1 MSKFALCGELVMPPT
16 MAADPY
22 ERFTRLFLQYEPE
35 ILRAVMMFVPSRA
48 DARDIVQETAVT
60 LWQQFDQYDAS
71 RPFANWAIG
80 FALIQV
86 RRWFRN
92 VEREGKFSE
101 KAVEALLIADDERA
115 DDKEKRDA
123 ALRECLDAMPQ
134 NSREI
139 IEGYY
144 FAERGVDALA
154 ATHGRTVEAIYKT
167 LQRLRAGLLD
177 CIHHKITLARS

>member
-1 MSKFALCGELVMPPT
+1 MST
-16 MAADPY
+16 DPY
-22 ERFTRLFLQYEPE
+22 ERFTRLFLQHEPE
-35 ILRAVMMFVPSRA
+35 ILRAVMVFVPSRA

-60 LWQQFDQYDAS
+60 LWQQFDQYDAA

-80 FALIQV
+80 YARIQV
-86 RRWFRN
+86 RRWFRS
-92 VEREGKFSE
+92 VQRESQLSE

-123 ALRECLDAMPQ
+123 ALRACLEAMPV

-144 FAERGVDALA
+144 FAERSVESLA
-154 ATHGRTVEAIYKT
+154 TAHGRTVEAIYKT

-177 CIHHKITLARS
+177 CMDQKLAHSRS

>member
-1 MSKFALCGELVMPPT
+1 MPGP
-16 MAADPY
+16 DRY
-22 ERFTRLFLQYEPE
+22 ENFTRLLLEHEPE
-35 ILRAVMMFVPSRA
+35 ILRAVMVFVPSRT

-60 LWQQFDQYDAS
+60 LWQQFDQYDAT

-80 FALIQV
+80 YARIQV
-86 RRWFRN
+86 RRWFRS
-92 VEREGKFSE
+92 VEREGKLSE
-101 KAVEALLIADDERA
+101 KAVEALLTADDERA

-144 FAERGVDALA
+144 FAERSVEVLA
-154 ATHGRTVEAIYKT
+154 ATHGRSVDAIYKT

-177 CIHHKITLARS
+177 CIHQKLNPTRS

>member
-1 MSKFALCGELVMPPT
+1 MPGPDRYEL
-16 MAADPY
+16 
-22 ERFTRLFLQYEPE
+22 FTRLFLQHEPE
-35 ILRAVMMFVPSRA
+35 ILRAVMVFVPSRA

-60 LWQQFDQYDAS
+60 LWQQFDQYDAT

-80 FALIQV
+80 FARIQV

-92 VEREGKFSE
+92 LQRESQLSE
-101 KAVEALLIADDERA
+101 KAVEALLTANDERA
-115 DDKEKRDA
+115 DEKEKRDA

-144 FAERGVDALA
+144 FAERSVEVLA
-154 ATHGRTVEAIYKT
+154 STHGRSVDAIYKT

-177 CIHHKITLARS
+177 CIHQKLNHARS